1 MGSEMCIRDRESI
14 MAIYRTQ
21 RKKIAVALAEKIKGI
36 DGSHL
41 FNTNIFENADSSL
54 TFIDEI
60 EQFPKVCVVAG
71 DESRQYQPGG
81 FKWRFLLLSIRLYV
95 HSNDDSQ
102 EELALLI
109 EDIEKI
115 IDDNDVLV
123 YDDSVQP
130 NEATTSVTIQ
140 SITTDEGAIAPLGVG
155 EITVEVRY

>member
-1 MGSEMCIRDRESI
+1 

-21 RKKIAVALAEKIKGI
+21 RKKIAEALANRVKEI
-36 DGSHL
+36 DGSHP

-54 TFIDEI
+54 VFIDEI
-60 EQFPKVCVVAG
+60 EQYPKVCVIAG

-81 FKWRFLLLSIRLYV
+81 FKWRFLLLSVRIYV
-95 HSNDDSQ
+95 HSNDDPQ

-123 YDDSVQP
+123 YDDSVDP
-130 NEATTSVTIQ
+130 NEATTSMTIQ
-140 SITTDEGAIAPLGVG
+140 SITTDEGAIAPLGIG

>member
-1 MGSEMCIRDRESI
+1 